1 MLFKMLIA
9 PPSSEN
15 LRPVAPKRSCGI
27 HRDFMMTG
35 WLDDDVPVPWKTFTF
50 IIFIGSE
57 MSSFS
62 GVGVPNF
69 WLLNPTFRFLEA
81 LGMIVFLDIV
91 GFMFHISWPTWVK
104 VCNDHNPTFWL
115 NINSYWHPIWHTQSR
130 QCLIVGSHF
139 DTSYVASQLFTPHR
153 LHFVGKCV
161 FWPR

>member
-1 MLFKMLIA
+1 MTMSQSREKLLHSLYLLKIFNKVVSLSIVAIIA
-9 PPSSEN
+9 N
-15 LRPVAPKRSCGI
+15 HI
-27 HRDFMMTG
+27 IFMMMMM
-35 WLDDDVPVPWKTFTF
+35 
-50 IIFIGSE
+50 GSE